1 MTSGESELDRMTRR
15 FKGPKAV
22 VDACEAARE
31 FGASQWLEDDELARL
46 CILIE
51 EWIANLY
58 DHGGLSLE
66 DEIILAIACEPAGL
80 RITIRDPGKPFD
92 PRNIPAHLERF
103 ERGGGAGIGI
113 MRAWAEFAGYAAT
126 PDGNQLEMLMPVR
139 WRG

>member
-15 FKGPKAV
+15 LKGPQAV

-31 FGASQWLEDDELARL
+31 FGASQWLEEDELARL

-51 EWIANLY
+51 EWMANLY
-58 DHGGLSLE
+58 DHAGLSTK
-66 DEIILAIACEPAGL
+66 DEVLLAIACEPAGL
-80 RITIRDPGKPFD
+80 RITIVDPGKPFD
-92 PRNIPAHLERF
+92 PRDVSAQIERL

-113 MRAWAEFAGYAAT
+113 MRAWAEFAGYEVT
-126 PDGNQLEMLMPVR
+126 PAGNQLEMLMPIR

>member
-1 MTSGESELDRMTRR
+1 MLLVDVPDQAFGE
-15 FKGPKAV
+15 
-22 VDACEAARE
+22 VD
-31 FGASQWLEDDELARL
+31 
-46 CILIE
+46 
-51 EWIANLY
+51 
-58 DHGGLSLE
+58 
-66 DEIILAIACEPAGL
+66 LAILPERGVEPAGL

-92 PRNIPAHLERF
+92 PPNIPAHLERF